1 MHSIATHQVKE
12 SRKFTVREL
21 LSNENSGKY
30 GYQSKHFDVT
40 IAESKMKVMQN
51 LMPVLSHEHENGKI
65 RLKKNTKR
73 KLTSLQLPVGIV
85 SDLVIHTLQ
94 KGSHYHLES
103 SDCPT
108 L

>member
-1 MHSIATHQVKE
+1 MDSIATHQVKE

-51 LMPVLSHEHENGKI
+51 LMPLLSHEHENGKI
-65 RLKKNTKR
+65 RLKKKHQE
-73 KLTSLQLPVGIV
+73 KIDQPAAACGHCV
-85 SDLVIHTLQ
+85 
-94 KGSHYHLES
+94 
-103 SDCPT
+103 
-108 L
+108 

>member
-1 MHSIATHQVKE
+1 MKME
-12 SRKFTVREL
+12 
-21 LSNENSGKY
+21 KY
-30 GYQSKHFDVT
+30 
-40 IAESKMKVMQN
+40 AW
-51 LMPVLSHEHENGKI
+51 
-65 RLKKNTKR
+65 KKNTKK

-108 L
+108 LWFIGLYAVRVVCTCV